1 MDFLDEI
8 QIPDLSL
15 LHTIF
20 YIFMDPELTIKFV
33 HNSFREVFW
42 KLERDNNS
50 GPQVGNIAIQAGATT
65 CPWTPVKHQ

>member
-20 YIFMDPELTIKFV
+20 YIFMVPELTIKFV
-33 HNSFREVFW
+33 HNSFLEVFW
-42 KLERDNNS
+42 ELERDNNS
-50 GPQVGNIAIQAGATT
+50 GP
-65 CPWTPVKHQ
+65 